1 MLNEQ
6 GISIGTD
13 SSIKMNMK
21 KRSPVFPKRLYD
33 MLEKAEEGGYD
44 HIISWLPD
52 GAGFKIHNDGT
63 QCKEDENQIV
73 QVLKKAFNQSR
84 YKSFLRQLQLYGFE
98 RQCKGKHCGE
108 CKHVLFR
115 RGQRELLHK
124 KSIEDFQ
131 IASVDHKTTATMM
144 ITALPTIPS
153 LPKHV
158 RQVTSLSFDEEKQ
171 FSSQSSATTSSCSLT
186 KQQRTSRGVASRKDS
201 MSWIPNC
208 LALDGFDDDD
218 DDDYSNM
225 EESTI
230 PTKLKNLVLPDC
242 CESKSNQ
249 NTMKCHVK
257 SPSVVACHDCDCE
270 NSSNDTFA
278 KPCEC
283 WIKFEPY

>member
-1 MLNEQ
+1 
-6 GISIGTD
+6 
-13 SSIKMNMK
+13 MNMK

-33 MLEKAEEGGYD
+33 VLEKAEEGGYD

-52 GAGFKIHNDGT
+52 GSGFKIHNDGT

-115 RGQRELLHK
+115 RFRRDLLHK

-131 IASVDHKTTATMM
+131 IAATV
-144 ITALPTIPS
+144 LPTIPS
-153 LPKHV
+153 LPTHV
-158 RQVTSLSFDEEKQ
+158 RKVTSLPYDEEKQ
-171 FSSQSSATTSSCSLT
+171 FPSQSSTTTSSCLLT
-186 KQQRTSRGVASRKDS
+186 KQQRTSCGVASRKDS

-208 LALDGFDDDD
+208 LALDGFDDGN

-242 CESKSNQ
+242 CESESNQ
-249 NTMKCHVK
+249 NTMKCHGK
-257 SPSVVACHDCDCE
+257 SPSVVACHDCDCD
-270 NSSNDTFA
+270 NSSNDTLA
-278 KPCEC
+278 KPCGC
-283 WIKFEPY
+283 WI

>member
-6 GISIGTD
+6 SLSMGTD

-33 MLEKAEEGGYD
+33 MLEMAEEGGYD

-52 GAGFKIHNDGT
+52 GSGFIIHTDGT
-63 QCKEDENQIV
+63 QSKEDENQIV

-115 RGQRELLHK
+115 RFQRKLLHK

-131 IASVDHKTTATMM
+131 IAAVDHQTTATMM
-144 ITALPTIPS
+144 NTALPTIPS

-158 RQVTSLSFDEEKQ
+158 RQVTSLPIDEEKQ
-171 FSSQSSATTSSCSLT
+171 FPSQTSTTTSSCSLT
-186 KQQRTSRGVASRKDS
+186 KQQRTSCGVASRKDS

-242 CESKSNQ
+242 CESKSNL
-249 NTMKCHVK
+249 K

-270 NSSNDTFA
+270 NNSNDTFA
-278 KPCEC
+278 KPCVC
-283 WIKFEPY
+283 WI